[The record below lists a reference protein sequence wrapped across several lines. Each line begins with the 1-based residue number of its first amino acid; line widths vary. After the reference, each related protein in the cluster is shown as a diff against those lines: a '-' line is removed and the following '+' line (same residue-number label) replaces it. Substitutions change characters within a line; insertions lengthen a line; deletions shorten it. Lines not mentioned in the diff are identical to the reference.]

1 MPVDKWYVVFAS
13 CGSDKTKL
21 TEKKHRE
28 IYTSFLIIRVF
39 DESAIFGEFSSL
51 YYDNAMLYQ
60 IPFEC
65 GNKCKV
71 FYNAYGILF

>member
-1 MPVDKWYVVFAS
+1 MVFAS

-21 TEKKHRE
+21 TEKKRRE

-39 DESAIFGEFSSL
+39 DESAIFGEFYSL
-51 YYDNAMLYQ
+51 YYGNAMFFQ

-71 FYNAYGILF
+71 FYNA